1 MERKVEYIRALIY
14 LGRADAE
21 FHEKEKE
28 YIRKVG
34 VRIGLSDQDLD
45 RELSATANEA
55 FALPQEEVLRFT
67 LLDDL
72 INLMISDGKITEEEI
87 KICEKIAN
95 ELGFHMDAVGSIIN
109 SVKKYLI
116 AGYLENEIQL
126 FVKNELFK
134 LAAKNYYHEKY
145 N

>member
-1 MERKVEYIRALIY
+1 MERKVEYIRVLIY

-34 VRIGLSDQDLD
+34 FRLGLNDEDLD
-45 RELSATANEA
+45 KELSATTAEA

-95 ELGFHMDAVGSIIN
+95 ELGFHTDAVGSIIN

-116 AGYLENEIQL
+116 AGSVENEIHL